1 MVAHY
6 GISKQPAGVGRLSP
20 TLGRLAGERYPTD
33 VSNTE
38 WQLLEPHLPVPQHVG
53 SVGL

>member
-6 GISKQPAGVGRLSP
+6 GISKRPAAVGRLSS
-20 TLGRLAGERYPTD
+20 TLGRMTGERYPTD
-33 VSNTE
+33 VSDAE
-38 WQLLEPHLPVPQHVG
+38 WQLLESHLPVPQHVG

>member
-1 MVAHY
+1 MAAHY
-6 GISKQPAGVGRLSP
+6 GTSKQPNAVGRLSP
-20 TLGRLAGERYPTD
+20 KLGRMTGERYPTD
-33 VSNTE
+33 VSDAE